1 MSNPN
6 LLPKF
11 RWDVG
16 PGRSWF
22 ALSGAVL
29 WQGGSQSDS
38 AKAVASNFWT
48 FLGEHPIVLRI
59 VVVAVIVALVAFF
72 VVAYKR
78 GIRIGSLRIGPPAK
92 QSGASEQPKAA
103 PLSRPSKSEP
113 TNEGHELLRL
123 KLSELD
129 QRLEGHAR
137 RRLTCWYSTHE
148 FMEDFSVHLQSES
161 WLQAVDGPP
170 WAVSYERG
178 SDDAHFQGFAPLRL
192 RVLGGQKERE
202 LPWLPVRDAPSNKR
216 FLVFFVPP
224 LQPGQEPYR
233 VVVDCN
239 LPGAAGTLRLPNA
252 QDEYIVRV
260 PDSLTESVP
269 EFKLIVRM
277 RAEKGDF
284 ELSCQIKGR
293 SFCQT
298 PGEMRSRQFGGP
310 SRQGDSSASR
320 SCANDDS
327 GCLNR

>member
-1 MSNPN
+1 MP
-6 LLPKF
+6 
-11 RWDVG
+11 R
-16 PGRSWF
+16 R
-22 ALSGAVL
+22 
-29 WQGGSQSDS
+29 
-38 AKAVASNFWT
+38 SNFEPPWT
-48 FLGEHPIVLRI
+48 VPCCGSICPHTVADVVHVPPVL
-59 VVVAVIVALVAFF
+59 
-72 VVAYKR
+72 
-78 GIRIGSLRIGPPAK
+78 PPMPSSTAPVRLCSCSA
-92 QSGASEQPKAA
+92 QASARAGASPDAGPRFERVATIA
-103 PLSRPSKSEP
+103 
-113 TNEGHELLRL
+113 
-123 KLSELD
+123 ELD